1 MAHLQLLYSEW
12 LDRDVGWQDPDKES
26 PPPKSLAWLL
36 LGFGGN
42 LKPIVPCQFSRHQ
55 IETRQIH

>member
-12 LDRDVGWQDPDKES
+12 LDQDVGWQDPDKES

-42 LKPIVPCQFSRHQ
+42 LTPIILCQFSLHQ
-55 IETRQIH
+55 IETRQIK